1 MFTNQNQ
8 NKDFIR
14 TIFLKMVFLFAAV
27 VYVPI
32 CNSYQE
38 SFSSTDFESAAS
50 VEETRK
56 KLKNLPKTDIWWNVY
71 GKDQAWYFK
80 NVNLIHPTALIHRYG
95 DISELTS
102 IPKPEISKFKVN
114 SPLGRMEFIQFLNN
128 PQSLTTSVVIL
139 QNGKIVFE
147 YYRDQQPYEKTIYWS
162 VTKIIVSMLVGI
174 LEDRGLINFD
184 DPVGLHINDLK
195 NSAYGDITI
204 ENLMNM
210 SSGLDC
216 PDNYFDKETCYYEYS
231 SAIGDGYWTE
241 ESPENPYIF
250 VATLTPE
257 KSSRQGET
265 YQYSGV
271 NTFILGWLVEEKFNS
286 PLQNVI
292 SKEIWMKI
300 GAEADGLMLAPRFG
314 VPIMHG
320 GLIARSR
327 DAARVGL
334 LFTPSYGVVSKE
346 KLVSDAFI
354 TSIKRPTSF
363 MRKESV
369 PYIQTTKESS
379 YPRYHWDSVFS
390 NGDFF
395 KGGWAGQGFLVNP
408 DKDIVAIYTGY
419 AKDAN
424 ESQPNFLPIL
434 RQVLRHVLSD

>member
-1 MFTNQNQ
+1 
-8 NKDFIR
+8 
-14 TIFLKMVFLFAAV
+14 
-27 VYVPI
+27 
-32 CNSYQE
+32 
-38 SFSSTDFESAAS
+38 
-50 VEETRK
+50 
-56 KLKNLPKTDIWWNVY
+56 
-71 GKDQAWYFK
+71 
-80 NVNLIHPTALIHRYG
+80 
-95 DISELTS
+95 
-102 IPKPEISKFKVN
+102 
-114 SPLGRMEFIQFLNN
+114 MEFIQFLNN

-286 PLQNVI
+286 
-292 SKEIWMKI
+292 
-300 GAEADGLMLAPRFG
+300 
-314 VPIMHG
+314 
-320 GLIARSR
+320 
-327 DAARVGL
+327 L
-334 LFTPSYGVVSKE
+334 LVY
-346 KLVSDAFI
+346 
-354 TSIKRPTSF
+354 
-363 MRKESV
+363 
-369 PYIQTTKESS
+369 
-379 YPRYHWDSVFS
+379 
-390 NGDFF
+390 
-395 KGGWAGQGFLVNP
+395 
-408 DKDIVAIYTGY
+408 
-419 AKDAN
+419 
-424 ESQPNFLPIL
+424 
-434 RQVLRHVLSD
+434 